1 MPEVVAVAAA
11 SAAAG
16 TTIAAT
22 TTIVGVATGYGLAAT
37 AAYAVGYLATTA
49 VIGMGVSA
57 LAAEQM
63 PKPASTNSSQGLMVN
78 FSEAA
83 SNQSFVYGRVRK
95 GGVVNFQETTGES
108 NKYLHRTI
116 VLAGHEIDDV
126 EKIYLGGE
134 EVTLDSDGFVTSDP
148 WDRKIRIKVHLG
160 NQTTADPDLV
170 LETSVDANF
179 KGLGQAY
186 LYVRYEYDPEVYQ
199 GGEPVVTALIRGKK
213 VYDPRTNTTAWS
225 DNSALCIR
233 DYLTT
238 EYGFND
244 PALRVDDG
252 YLQIAANE
260 CDEAVDGGKRYTTN
274 GVIDAGTSRKEVL
287 RNMVT
292 SCAGTLY
299 VGGGYWKL
307 RAGAYTP
314 SVLSFGVE
322 DLRGPISSKTR
333 ASISENFNKV
343 QGKFNDAAQNYTT
356 VDYPT
361 ITDAGFVAEDK
372 GVETHT
378 DLTLPFTTDVKTAQR
393 IAKLALYRGRLQT
406 VLSIEVS
413 LKAMEVEVGDTISLT
428 LPRYGFS
435 AKEFEIL
442 GWRFSLKGN
451 APTIKLDLRET
462 EANAY
467 AGNATFSAIPA
478 NTPSLPRITAILN
491 GFAVSSGKE

>member
-170 LETSVDANF
+170 LVTSVDANF
-179 KGLGQAY
+179 
-186 LYVRYEYDPEVYQ
+186 
-199 GGEPVVTALIRGKK
+199 
-213 VYDPRTNTTAWS
+213 
-225 DNSALCIR
+225 
-233 DYLTT
+233 
-238 EYGFND
+238 
-244 PALRVDDG
+244 
-252 YLQIAANE
+252 
-260 CDEAVDGGKRYTTN
+260 
-274 GVIDAGTSRKEVL
+274 
-287 RNMVT
+287 
-292 SCAGTLY
+292 
-299 VGGGYWKL
+299 
-307 RAGAYTP
+307 
-314 SVLSFGVE
+314 
-322 DLRGPISSKTR
+322 
-333 ASISENFNKV
+333 
-343 QGKFNDAAQNYTT
+343 
-356 VDYPT
+356 
-361 ITDAGFVAEDK
+361 
-372 GVETHT
+372 
-378 DLTLPFTTDVKTAQR
+378 
-393 IAKLALYRGRLQT
+393 
-406 VLSIEVS
+406 
-413 LKAMEVEVGDTISLT
+413 
-428 LPRYGFS
+428 
-435 AKEFEIL
+435 
-442 GWRFSLKGN
+442 
-451 APTIKLDLRET
+451 
-462 EANAY
+462 
-467 AGNATFSAIPA
+467 
-478 NTPSLPRITAILN
+478 
-491 GFAVSSGKE
+491 